1 MSKTP
6 RSLSGKVAV
15 VTGGARGIGQA
26 LSRALAREGVVVAIG
41 DLDASAAEAAAAE
54 LGNGSIGLA
63 LDVTDRPAFTAF
75 LDQVE
80 QRLGPID
87 ILVNNAG
94 IMLVTALDEEDD
106 ASISRQLEINVRAVI
121 HGTQEA
127 MRRMKPRGTGH
138 IVNIASLAGK
148 AGYPN
153 LATYAATKHAVV
165 GLSEAVRFELKGSG
179 VEVSCVMPGIV
190 NTELSSGMT
199 EARGVKNLTTQQ
211 VAAEVVGALEVPRF
225 DVFVPR
231 SSGPLL
237 KVAGMLP
244 RRAREAL
251 AHVMKADQVA
261 VAVDP
266 SKRAAYESRVAA
278 SAPTADKVTAV
289 QLDTDRT
296 AA

>member
-1 MSKTP
+1 LAKTAIIIDVMSKSP

-75 LDQVE
+75 LDEVE

-94 IMLVTALDEEDD
+94 IMMVTALDEEDD

-138 IVNIASLAGK
+138 IVNVASLAGLVHGPGMASYNATK
-148 AGYPN
+148 AG
-153 LATYAATKHAVV
+153 VV
-165 GLSEAVRFELKGSG
+165 AISETLSFELGPWGIDVSVVCPAFFRTNLHQSFAGKDAAMQEAG
-179 VEVSCVMPGIV
+179 VRLI
-190 NTELSSGMT
+190 T
-199 EARGVKNLTTQQ
+199 EAKVDARHIAAIVLEGIDARKKIILTERLGRQAYFLKRFARPIYDRMLTGQAARLARRGGVD
-211 VAAEVVGALEVPRF
+211 P
-225 DVFVPR
+225 DDFVP
-231 SSGPLL
+231 
-237 KVAGMLP
+237 
-244 RRAREAL
+244 
-251 AHVMKADQVA
+251 
-261 VAVDP
+261 
-266 SKRAAYESRVAA
+266 
-278 SAPTADKVTAV
+278 
-289 QLDTDRT
+289 
-296 AA
+296 

>member
-6 RSLSGKVAV
+6 RSLGGKVAV

-41 DLDASAAEAAAAE
+41 DLDAGAAAAAAAE

-63 LDVTDRPAFTAF
+63 LDVTDRPGFTAF

-94 IMLVTALDEEDD
+94 IMMVTALDEEDD

-138 IVNIASLAGK
+138 IVNIASLAGR
-148 AGYPN
+148 AAAPG
-153 LATYAATKHAVV
+153 LATYVATKHAVI
-165 GLSEAVRFELKGSG
+165 GLSESVRAELRGTG
-179 VEVSCVMPGIV
+179 VEITVVMPGFAK
-190 NTELSSGMT
+190 TELASGVPDLRM
-199 EARGVKNLTTQQ
+199 VKRVTPEEIADAT
-211 VAAEVVGALEVPRF
+211 VAAIKVPRF
-225 DVFVPR
+225 DVWAPRRLAAIIGLGAMMPR
-231 SSGPLL
+231 SW
-237 KVAGMLP
+237 
-244 RRAREAL
+244 REAVSR
-251 AHVMKADQVA
+251 AMNSNRVVST
-261 VAVDP
+261 DP
-266 SKRAAYESRVAA
+266 RARAAYEARANASSPAA
-278 SAPTADKVTAV
+278 DEVLEEAK
-289 QLDTDRT
+289 